1 MTRYARQMILP
12 EIGTTGQARLA
23 QAHVLVVGAGGL
35 GCPTLQYLVGAG
47 VGQITIVDPD
57 HVEESNLHRQPL
69 YKMADIGMAKVTA
82 ACTHLRAANPNIQL
96 HPHICLL
103 DPTNGQQLVKDCHLV
118 IDAADSYAVSYT
130 LSDICLANCTPL
142 ISASALGQS
151 GYVGA
156 FCGAAPSLRAVF
168 PDLPEG
174 GGTCASAGVMGPVV
188 GMLGA
193 MQAQIALQILL
204 GFDPSPLGLMV
215 SLDMKTL
222 HFSRFSFADAKE
234 PPDHFPF
241 ISLHDLTTTD
251 KVIELRGYVEAPVS
265 IHPTAKRLDLGA
277 LNHFPRSK
285 HRTVL
290 ICRSGVRAWRAA
302 KLLRKR
308 GHENLA
314 LLAAGATQ

>member
-12 EIGTTGQARLA
+12 EIGAMGQARLA

-35 GCPTLQYLVGAG
+35 GCPALQYLAGAG

-69 YKMADIGMAKVTA
+69 YKMADVGMAKVTA

-96 HPHICLL
+96 YTHICPL
-103 DPTNGQQLVKDCHLV
+103 DPANGPQLVEGSHLV

-130 LSDICLANCTPL
+130 LSDICLASGTPL
-142 ISASALGQS
+142 ISASVLEQS

-174 GGTCASAGVMGPVV
+174 DATCASAGVMGPVV

-193 MQAQIALQILL
+193 MQAQISLQILL

-222 HFSRFSFADAKE
+222 HFNRFSFVDAKE
-234 PPDHFPF
+234 PSDHFPF
-241 ISLHDLTTTD
+241 ISVHDLATTD
-251 KVIELRGYVEAPVS
+251 KVIELRGEIEAPVS
-265 IHPTAKRLDLGA
+265 IHPTAKRLDFGA
-277 LNHFPRSK
+277 LNRLPRSK

-290 ICRSGVRAWRAA
+290 ICHSGLRAWRAA
-302 KLLRKR
+302 ELLRER

-314 LLAAGATQ
+314 LLAARGAQ